1 MAEGPVTYYLV
12 IEFIKV
18 SDHME
23 PEVVM
28 VTTNV
33 NEAIAKQAVCYES
46 VILTADQY
54 LPDLG

>member
-1 MAEGPVTYYLV
+1 MAGEATTYYMV

-28 VTTNV
+28 VTTDPA
-33 NEAIAKQAVCYES
+33 EAVAKKAVCYQA
-46 VILTADQY
+46 VILTADEY
-54 LPDLG
+54 LPAI